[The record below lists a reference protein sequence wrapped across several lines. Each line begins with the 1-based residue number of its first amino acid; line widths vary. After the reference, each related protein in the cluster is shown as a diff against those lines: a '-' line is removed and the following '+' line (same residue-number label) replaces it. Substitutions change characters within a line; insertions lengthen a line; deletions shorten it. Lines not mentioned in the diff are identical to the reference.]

1 MASFQFGSLLARVHE
16 AHRET
21 LMDWLIDAAGGHV
34 LDGYLKDCAN
44 HWLRVEMR
52 PFRKGPEVDGVEM
65 RAESIGDACDLLT
78 ARQEPILLTRVPRCA
93 EGVPF

>member
-52 PFRKGPEVDGVEM
+52 PFRKGSEVDGVEM
-65 RAESIGDACDLLT
+65 RAEFIGDACDSL
-78 ARQEPILLTRVPRCA
+78 ARVDAPILLTRVPRFA
-93 EGVPF
+93 EAVAF